1 MIAVTRLRRAG
12 QRIDPRVLDLVVAI
26 LLLAFMITGL
36 AGREPIHGQRA
47 TDIGAYL
54 LAFGINLPFVGHR
67 RYPLIAVGV
76 TLVSLLCYAALDY
89 AVYPGL
95 GVFVLLFG
103 VTLHS
108 PRRTS
113 LIAFVACLVV
123 FIVSLALQPSGVA
136 TTATWIATLLLT
148 AVAWLAADN
157 LRTRRQR
164 WSALRERALRLETE
178 REVEARRAV
187 ESERLRI
194 ARELHDVVAHSMSVI
209 AVQSAVGHH
218 VIDTNPEEARRALA
232 AVETT
237 SRAALVELRRMLG
250 VLREDDDPGA
260 AKLMPAPSLADLPR
274 LVAGVR
280 EAGLAVDLDIQGAP
294 ANIPLGVDSSTYRLI
309 QEALTNVLKHG
320 GSNAMVTVRR
330 TASDL
335 SIEVVDDGGR
345 SPEMN
350 ALTADGSGHGIIG
363 MRERVAVF
371 GGEFTAGQR
380 PGGGYRVTAR
390 IPYAAGSA

>member
-12 QRIDPRVLDLVVAI
+12 QRIDPRVLDLAVAI
-26 LLLAFMITGL
+26 LPLAFMITGL
-36 AGREPIHGQRA
+36 AGKEPIHGQRA

-54 LAFGINLPFVGHR
+54 LALGINLPFVGHR
-67 RYPLIAVGV
+67 RYPLIAVGF
-76 TLVSLLCYAALDY
+76 TLASLLCYAALDY
-89 AVYPGL
+89 AAYPGL

-103 VTLHS
+103 VALHS

-113 LIAFVACLVV
+113 LIAFVACLVA
-123 FIVSLALQPSGVA
+123 FIVSLGLQPSGVV
-136 TTATWIATLLLT
+136 TTATWVATLLLT

-178 REVEARRAV
+178 REAEARRAV

-250 VLREDDDPGA
+250 VLREDDDQDGA
-260 AKLMPAPSLADLPR
+260 NLMPAPGLADLPR

-294 ANIPLGVDSSTYRLI
+294 ADIPLGVDSSTYRLV

-320 GSNAMVTVRR
+320 GSIATVTVRR

-345 SPEMN
+345 SPDMN
-350 ALTADGSGHGIIG
+350 ALSADGSGHGIIG

-380 PGGGYRVTAR
+380 PGGGYRVAAR